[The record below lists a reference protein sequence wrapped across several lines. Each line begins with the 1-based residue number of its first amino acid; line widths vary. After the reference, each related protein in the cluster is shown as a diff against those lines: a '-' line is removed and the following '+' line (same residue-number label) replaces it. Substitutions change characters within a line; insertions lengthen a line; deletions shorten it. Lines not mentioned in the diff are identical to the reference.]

1 MWKVELL
8 WWNNNGAR
16 KAKKMN
22 PKRNVK
28 GWDWNVHLTQTQ
40 LAAFKLTI
48 IQTARK
54 TKQKTS
60 KKVHVDI
67 APLCCRCLVLN
78 CHAQLATNKGKKTLR
93 VDLDVNRNCMVILS
107 YPFTLKISLLFS
119 SLSFI
124 HSYNFSFGNFMLQQL
139 NRAIPPCWKIFFVLI
154 TLPAGIVFPCPFL

>member
-28 GWDWNVHLTQTQ
+28 GWDWNVHLTQ

-48 IQTARK
+48 IQTKRE
-54 TKQKTS
+54 KQNK
-60 KKVHVDI
+60 KQANKVHVDI
-67 APLCCRCLVLN
+67 APWCCRCLVLN

-93 VDLDVNRNCMVILS
+93 VDLDVNKNCMVILS
-107 YPFTLKISLLFS
+107 YPLTLKISLPFS
-119 SLSFI
+119 FLSSI
-124 HSYNFSFGNFMLQQL
+124 HSYNFSFGNFMLEQL
-139 NRAIPPCWKIFFVLI
+139 NRAILPCWKIFFVLI

>member
-28 GWDWNVHLTQTQ
+28 GWDWNVHLTQ

-48 IQTARK
+48 IQTKRE
-54 TKQKTS
+54 KQNK
-60 KKVHVDI
+60 KQANKVHVDI
-67 APLCCRCLVLN
+67 APWCCRCLVLN

-93 VDLDVNRNCMVILS
+93 VDLDVNKNCMVILS
-107 YPFTLKISLLFS
+107 YPFTLKISLPFS

-124 HSYNFSFGNFMLQQL
+124 HSYNFSFGNFMLQQF
-139 NRAIPPCWKIFFVLI
+139 NRAILPCWNIFFVLI
-154 TLPAGIVFPCPFL
+154 TLPGGIVFPCHVR